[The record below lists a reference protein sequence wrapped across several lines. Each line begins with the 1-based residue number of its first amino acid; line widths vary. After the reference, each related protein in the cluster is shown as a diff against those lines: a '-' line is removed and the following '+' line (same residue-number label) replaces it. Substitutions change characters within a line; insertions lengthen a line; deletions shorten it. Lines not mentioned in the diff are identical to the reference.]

1 MGRNRSGAR
10 ERVDRV
16 AVSFRTRL
24 FLALIL
30 AVLLP
35 LGALAYGVRR
45 EMDRRLTAEYEER
58 VGSMAEVIE
67 ADLGRENG
75 NLGARLAA
83 LTSDLA
89 RNNRFRLAALQNDA
103 SSRQYLLDYAGAAM
117 SLSGL
122 SMLQIQ
128 DSAGRILSSG
138 HFRNEFDQFQPEL
151 PRLLASTPATM
162 ALVRTRTP
170 EGPLVALA
178 RVDSF
183 RVGGRR
189 FSVVGGVGAE
199 ARLVDRS
206 ARAGDL
212 SVALVYPG
220 AQPEP
225 SSEARVLRQ
234 LQLPYLDLLS
244 GAVALDT
251 ARFVVTQSLGT
262 LEALRRSVDQWFIV
276 AIALTVAVALVLA
289 AWLSSRISRPLREL
303 ARKTSEIDLDR
314 LDQSFDSERE
324 DEIGALSRLLG
335 GMTERI
341 RNSSARLREAE
352 RRAAVGDL
360 ARQVNHDIKN
370 GLAPIRNVLRHFA
383 QVARQD
389 PALLPAVF
397 EERRGTLDSSVEYLE
412 TLARN
417 YARLS
422 PTIER
427 TPCDVNAV
435 VEEVLRNTVVD
446 GTVLRTSL
454 SQRLPRALGDTLLL
468 RRILENLLG
477 NAVDSLEGRSGGAV
491 TVTTEPAGGDGEPL
505 TVRISVADTGSGM
518 TRKELD
524 HAFDDF
530 YTTKTEGTGLGLS
543 IVRRLILDLNGT
555 LRVETEPGTGTRFV
569 VELPADPGGP
579 AAS

>member
-1 MGRNRSGAR
+1 M
-10 ERVDRV
+10 
-16 AVSFRTRL
+16 SFRTRL
-24 FLALIL
+24 FLGIL
-30 AVLLP
+30 VAVLLP

-45 EMDRRLTAEYEER
+45 EMERRLTTEYEGR
-58 VGSMAEVIE
+58 VGSMAEVIAADLARE
-67 ADLGRENG
+67 SGTVAARLRALSGDLGR
-75 NLGARLAA
+75 
-83 LTSDLA
+83 D
-89 RNNRFRLAALQNDA
+89 NRFRLAALRGDA
-103 SSRQYLLDYAGAAM
+103 SSRRYLLDYAAEAM
-117 SLSGL
+117 RVSGL

-138 HFRNEFDQFQPEL
+138 HFRNEFDQLQPEL
-151 PRLLASTPATM
+151 PRLLSTIRDSMT
-162 ALVRTRTP
+162 LVRTRTP
-170 EGPLVALA
+170 EIPLVALA

-183 RVGGRR
+183 RVGGRP
-189 FSVVGGVGAE
+189 FSAVGGIEAESRLLDRLARDGDLEVSLAYPGMQQPTTVGA
-199 ARLVDRS
+199 
-206 ARAGDL
+206 
-212 SVALVYPG
+212 
-220 AQPEP
+220 
-225 SSEARVLRQ
+225 RVVREI
-234 LQLPYLDLLS
+234 QLPYVDLLRGS
-244 GAVALDT
+244 GVTVDT
-251 ARFVVTQSLGT
+251 ARFLVTQSLGT
-262 LEALRRSVDQWFIV
+262 LKALQRSVDRWFLLAV
-276 AIALTVAVALVLA
+276 GLTLAAALALA

-303 ARKTSEIDLDR
+303 AQKTSQIDLDR
-314 LDQSFDSERE
+314 LDQSFESERG

-335 GMTERI
+335 AMTERL

-370 GLAPIRNVLRHFA
+370 GLAPIRNVLRHFS
-383 QVARQD
+383 QVARQE

-427 TPCDVNAV
+427 TPCDVNTV
-435 VEEVLRNTVVD
+435 VEEVLRNTAAD
-446 GTVLRTSL
+446 GRVLHTSL
-454 SQRLPRALGDTLLL
+454 TERLPRALGDALML
-468 RRILENLLG
+468 RRILENLVG
-477 NAVDSLEGRSGGAV
+477 NAVDSLGGRSGAV
-491 TVTTEPAGGDGEPL
+491 TVTTELAGGDGEPPR
-505 TVRISVADTGSGM
+505 VRVIVADTGSGM

-569 VELPADPGGP
+569 VELPADPAGRG
-579 AAS
+579 AS